1 MRSGIPRALA
11 AIALLAACAGVLR
24 AEPTA
29 YVTDTIRLALRAGPA
44 ADQKSLGVVESG
56 QAVDILRPGEEW
68 TLVRSA
74 AGLEGWVPTRYL
86 TEQPPPKL
94 LAARLQ
100 EKNRELDARAA
111 ALGEENTRLREENR
125 SLAEQLTALRRQFEA
140 LRRDA
145 SDVEGLRA
153 RLESAR
159 AELAAKEEALRRR
172 GVDLPDL
179 LLRREVL
186 YAFLAGAGVLLAGFV
201 LGWFVRRRRRWSS
214 LA

>member
-1 MRSGIPRALA
+1 MSSGIPRALA
-11 AIALLAACAGVLR
+11 ALALLAATAGVLG

-56 QAVDILRPGEEW
+56 QAVEILRAGEEW

-74 AGLEGWVPTRYL
+74 AGLEGWVPSRYL

-111 ALGEENTRLREENR
+111 ALGEENARLREENR
-125 SLAEQLTALRRQFEA
+125 SLAEQLASLRQEFEVF
-140 LRRDA
+140 RRDA

-159 AELAAKEEALRRR
+159 AELAAKEEALRR
-172 GVDLPDL
+172 GIDLPEL

-201 LGWFVRRRRRWSS
+201 LGWFMRRRRRSWSS
-214 LA
+214 R